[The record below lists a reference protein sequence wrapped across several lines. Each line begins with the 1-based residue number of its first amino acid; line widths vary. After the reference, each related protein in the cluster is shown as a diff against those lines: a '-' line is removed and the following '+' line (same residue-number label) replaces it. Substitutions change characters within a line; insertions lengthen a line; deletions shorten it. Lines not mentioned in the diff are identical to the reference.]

1 MVGSWFM
8 NNTDKAKAI
17 YKDGFSCAPAVL
29 AAYCEQFGLQKD
41 TALKIAT
48 GFGGGMHLDQTCGAV
63 TGAIMVIGLKYGK
76 MKADDNKAK
85 EKTYE
90 LVKRFANKFRAR
102 YGSIECKA
110 LLDCDITTPEGMQE
124 ARDKKLFSTICVE
137 YVGAAAE
144 ILDELLG

>member
-1 MVGSWFM
+1 MR
-8 NNTDKAKAI
+8 
-17 YKDGFSCAPAVL
+17 
-29 AAYCEQFGLQKD
+29 
-41 TALKIAT
+41 
-48 GFGGGMHLDQTCGAV
+48 
-63 TGAIMVIGLKYGK
+63 
-76 MKADDNKAK
+76 ADDNKAK

-90 LVKRFANKFRAR
+90 LVERFANKFKAR

-124 ARDKKLFSTICVE
+124 AKDKKLFSTICAE